1 MVPAPSRNFLLT
13 ISYVRHRFAT
23 PPCCVQH
30 RQATPVSWTPRLRS
44 ETQYFS
50 RTHLDR
56 GNLLVQFTISVRSSG
71 PRHSKGPWPATMLED
86 DASSI
91 TTTLAAQPPIVQEIV
106 RSEVEH
112 GVLIPLKTTLELRDD
127 YVTGRV
133 LITRAPVKAANPA
146 IRYAIHYPPSGVR
159 HCFRC
164 LIWIQL
170 AAQSST

>member
-1 MVPAPSRNFLLT
+1 
-13 ISYVRHRFAT
+13 
-23 PPCCVQH
+23 
-30 RQATPVSWTPRLRS
+30 
-44 ETQYFS
+44 
-50 RTHLDR
+50 
-56 GNLLVQFTISVRSSG
+56 
-71 PRHSKGPWPATMLED
+71 MLED

-106 RSEVEH
+106 RNEVEH

-146 IRYAIHYPPSGVR
+146 IRYAIYYPPSGVR